1 MKLFKYVLLKLYN
14 VEKKFLRIFHWEK
27 FPQARIRNV
36 FYVETELVYERQWMS
51 ESESRLLYSQ
61 AFQS

>member
-36 FYVETELVYERQWMS
+36 FYVETELVYERQ
-51 ESESRLLYSQ
+51 
-61 AFQS
+61 